1 MHFEFINNI
10 FFRCLPWF
18 DSNKSLLFD
27 SFFYSLTTKT
37 KQNQKELDIKQMKL
51 SNATQKRYDQLFKC
65 LTWTQNRY
73 ILLKLHA
80 CYIPDSSWYR

>member
-1 MHFEFINNI
+1 
-10 FFRCLPWF
+10 
-18 DSNKSLLFD
+18 
-27 SFFYSLTTKT
+27 
-37 KQNQKELDIKQMKL
+37 MKL

-80 CYIPDSSWYR
+80 CPIHRGIDKLKHKIVEFINKHKSHLWNDRNGDKGRTKEICDADD